1 MTTAFNTVQ
10 PARLAIFIALALAG
24 FSPTLWASETFNT
37 ELVELDNPGM
47 GKADLSAFESGSQA
61 PGTYHVDI
69 ILDERL
75 LETRDIRF
83 MAVKDAN
90 GSETLQPCLSI
101 RQLKAWGVKT
111 ALFPQLDAGQGE
123 CADLKAIPQAS
134 ADFQFG
140 AQRLA
145 ISIPQ
150 AAIDLPARGY

>member
-1 MTTAFNTVQ
+1 MQ

-24 FSPTLWASETFNT
+24 VSPILYASETFNT

-69 ILDERL
+69 ILDDRL

-90 GSETLQPCLSI
+90 GSEY
-101 RQLKAWGVKT
+101 RAVKSVGRENGAFPT
-111 ALFPQLDAGQGE
+111 A
-123 CADLKAIPQAS
+123 C
-134 ADFQFG
+134 
-140 AQRLA
+140 R
-145 ISIPQ
+145 
-150 AAIDLPARGY
+150 RGR